1 MLQSGFVSNFEL
13 SVRVYSAPLR
23 LAPNREPI
31 RPRSLVSTR
40 ANWRAMGTPIQF
52 GPLRLNEPFEL
63 PSEFMFWLFPRRI
76 AGFKEGNF

>member
-1 MLQSGFVSNFEL
+1 MNFG
-13 SVRVYSAPLR
+13 V
-23 LAPNREPI
+23 NRAKVME
-31 RPRSLVSTR
+31 
-40 ANWRAMGTPIQF
+40 AMGTPIQF